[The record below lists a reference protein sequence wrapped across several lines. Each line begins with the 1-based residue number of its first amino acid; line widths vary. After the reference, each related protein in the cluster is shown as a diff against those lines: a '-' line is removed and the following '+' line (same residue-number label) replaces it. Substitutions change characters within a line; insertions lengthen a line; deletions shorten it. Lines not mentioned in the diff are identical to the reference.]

1 MKDVVFEVLKQYVN
15 VALTM
20 SNLIDFINQSKERNS
35 QTDKFEKQLTAKQ
48 RERDKASKMLID
60 LYPDFKNGLLN
71 QDTYLM
77 FKAKYEQ
84 EIISINEQIAE
95 IESRIEQIKSGLT
108 QENRFIS
115 NFVKY
120 QNITE
125 LTRDMVVELINN
137 IYIYE
142 GGKIEVEVKFRD
154 EYETALEY
162 IEINR
167 QIYVAE
173 QQFKNAQVAV
183 V

>member
-1 MKDVVFEVLKQYVN
+1 M
-15 VALTM
+15 
-20 SNLIDFINQSKERNS
+20 
-35 QTDKFEKQLTAKQ
+35 
-48 RERDKASKMLID
+48 
-60 LYPDFKNGLLN
+60 
-71 QDTYLM
+71 
-77 FKAKYEQ
+77 
-84 EIISINEQIAE
+84 
-95 IESRIEQIKSGLT
+95 
-108 QENRFIS
+108 
-115 NFVKY
+115 KY

-173 QQFKNAQVAV
+173 QQFKHAQVAV